1 MKYERTIVNAKKVAR
16 QVLPAYFTNYPSQS
30 APTSLISDSYA
41 LLLFAVI
48 PVAVL

>member
-30 APTSLISDSYA
+30 ASKRFNSNSYA
-41 LLLFAVI
+41 LLLRMDV